1 MAGITVKRRSRR
13 KSLTMKI
20 TSRLGFQQGFYHVV
34 YGSVPKTLDAH
45 QIDQFHSF
53 RQFGGGILYHFVYR
67 LNDALHLL
75 YFFGNDGIG

>member
-1 MAGITVKRRSRR
+1 
-13 KSLTMKI
+13 MKI

-45 QIDQFHSF
+45 QIDQFHPF
-53 RQFGGGILYHFVYR
+53 RQFSGGILYHFVYR
-67 LNDALHLL
+67 LNDALHLH